1 MARRTPLLSALTVA
15 LLLGACSNKNE
26 DAPAAEAETQA
37 AAEAE
42 APVPEAP
49 PPNYWPAVAPLI
61 AGSYSGD
68 CQQIGTAKKV
78 PGATIVLA
86 ADGRV
91 TAPDLSPDF
100 SADLGKAKS
109 IQLMRNLDPDGTHRA
124 SAALT
129 ETGDGPS
136 LQLMTGG
143 KDAANVASIS
153 AQGRQLMC
161 NTAAPI
167 QTLNGKGLHAS
178 LAKLIDV
185 PGQKINCMNLGD
197 LMKRHEVTIRI
208 GDGTAAIGDQ
218 KFDLGKAES
227 ETVLLD
233 DGASTLAYQ
242 FMMPG
247 GQSISLVYGAAN
259 QVKAV
264 VGMGKDGGSH
274 SCNTDL

>member
-1 MARRTPLLSALTVA
+1 MACRTTLLSALTVA
-15 LLLGACSNKNE
+15 LLLSACSNKNE

-42 APVPEAP
+42 APAPEAP
-49 PPNYWPAVAPLI
+49 PPNYWLAVAPLI

-68 CQQIGTAKKV
+68 CQQVGTAQKM

-86 ADGRV
+86 ADGQV
-91 TAPDLSPDF
+91 TAPDVSADF
-100 SADLGKAKS
+100 SKTKS
-109 IQLMRNLDPDGTHRA
+109 IQLMRHLDPDGTHRA
-124 SAALT
+124 SAALI
-129 ETGDGPS
+129 EEGDGPS

-153 AQGRQLMC
+153 AHGRQLMC
-161 NTAAPI
+161 NTTAPI

-178 LAKLIDV
+178 LAKLLDV

-264 VGMGKDGGSH
+264 VGMGKDGASH

>member
-1 MARRTPLLSALTVA
+1 MARHTPLLSALTIA

-26 DAPAAEAETQA
+26 DAPAAEAEA
-37 AAEAE
+37 PPAAEAD
-42 APVPEAP
+42 APAPEAP
-49 PPNYWPAVAPLI
+49 PANHWPAVAPLI
-61 AGSYSGD
+61 AGSYTGD
-68 CQQIGTAKKV
+68 CQQIGTAQKV

-86 ADGRV
+86 ADGKV
-91 TAPDLSPDF
+91 TAPDVN
-100 SADLGKAKS
+100 ANLGKAKS

-124 SAALT
+124 SAALID
-129 ETGDGPS
+129 EGDGPS

-178 LAKLIDV
+178 LAKIIDV

-197 LMKRHEVTIRI
+197 LMKRYEVTIRI

-218 KFDLGKAES
+218 KFDLGKAET

-233 DGASTLAYQ
+233 NGASTLAYQ

-264 VGMGKDGGSH
+264 VGMGKDGASH